1 MPERRHCSHAVRWWL
16 AAAFYAP
23 LDCAARRSDAQR
35 THFRKPLDFDKARIS
50 ALEADLAKLISGGA
64 LNRPG
69 ETEVTITEEW
79 V

>member
-1 MPERRHCSHAVRWWL
+1 LCGEALQVRIRTHQSLSEVWRV
-16 AAAFYAP
+16 P
-23 LDCAARRSDAQR
+23 CACRDAQR
-35 THFRKPLDFDKARIS
+35 TYFRRPLDIDKARIS

-69 ETEVTITEEW
+69 ETTVQLTEEW

>member
-1 MPERRHCSHAVRWWL
+1 VP
-16 AAAFYAP
+16 
-23 LDCAARRSDAQR
+23 CACRDAQR
-35 THFRKPLDFDKARIS
+35 TYFRRPLDIDKARIS

-69 ETEVTITEEW
+69 ETTVQLTEEW